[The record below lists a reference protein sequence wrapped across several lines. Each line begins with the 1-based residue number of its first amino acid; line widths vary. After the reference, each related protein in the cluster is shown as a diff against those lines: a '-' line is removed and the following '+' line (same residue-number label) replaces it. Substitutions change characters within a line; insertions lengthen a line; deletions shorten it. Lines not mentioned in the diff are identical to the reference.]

1 MRKLKILWK
10 IIKMAALDKI
20 IYGFIIFILLIAFVF
35 KLVEPSI
42 YTYGDGLWYSF
53 VSFTTIGFGDI
64 VATTFIGR
72 ICTVILVI
80 YGMLIIALIPGVI
93 VSYYQEIIK
102 IKSNNNISEFLL
114 DLERLPN
121 LPKERLEEISN
132 NIKKRRYKI

>member
-1 MRKLKILWK
+1 MRKLNILWK

-20 IYGFIIFILLIAFVF
+20 IYGFIIFVLVISFIIT
-35 KLVEPSI
+35 LVEPSI

-53 VSFTTIGFGDI
+53 ISFTTIGFGDI
-64 VATTFIGR
+64 VAITFIGR

-102 IKSNNNISEFLL
+102 IKSDNNISEFLL